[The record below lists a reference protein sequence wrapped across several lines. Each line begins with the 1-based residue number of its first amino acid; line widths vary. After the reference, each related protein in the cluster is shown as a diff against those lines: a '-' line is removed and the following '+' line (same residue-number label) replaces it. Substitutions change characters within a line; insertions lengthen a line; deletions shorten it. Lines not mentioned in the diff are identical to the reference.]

1 MDILEGQLFFIYIY
15 IILFADVNQFLTK
28 VIIMAQKDNPWE
40 TDLPPEPWEQGGEAV
55 RKTPID
61 PVKVAKFPNIKK
73 EFKFPEIKT
82 ALLLLVLLWLA
93 SGFYQVQ
100 PSEQGV
106 VLRFGKYVDTTDAGL
121 HYHLSYP
128 VETVIKVNVTQ
139 ERSINL
145 GVAEAV
151 DIQPR
156 YYNAKH
162 SNLVMNSNSSVP
174 LNSFTESHMLTGD
187 ENIVDINLTV
197 VWKIKDA
204 KDYLFN
210 VRSPDVTVRVAAQ
223 SVLREIVGQ
232 SEMQPIITGDRGK
245 VEEET
250 KAELQKVLDD
260 FGAGIVIVR
269 VKLQKADPPKQVVDA
284 FNEVQRAKADME
296 RFKNEAEA
304 YRNEVL
310 PKAKGEAVKRT
321 QDAEA
326 YKQAVVNKAKGDAE
340 RFTSVYNAYKQGRDV
355 TSKRL
360 YLETM
365 EDIFSKSDTVVID
378 PSAKGSNVL
387 PVLPLKK

>member
-1 MDILEGQLFFIYIY
+1 
-15 IILFADVNQFLTK
+15 
-28 VIIMAQKDNPWE
+28 MAQKDNPWE
-40 TDLPPEPWEQGGEAV
+40 TDLPPEQWE
-55 RKTPID
+55 PIITTTKKRNT
-61 PVKVAKFPNIKK
+61 VKVAKFPNIKNNL
-73 EFKFPEIKT
+73 EFPKVRLVLG
-82 ALLLLVLLWLA
+82 LLALLWLA
-93 SGFYQVQ
+93 SGFYQVS

-106 VLRFGKYVDTTDAGL
+106 VLRFGKYVNTTDAGL
-121 HYHLSYP
+121 HYHLPYP
-128 VETVIKVNVTQ
+128 IENVIKVNVTQ

-145 GVAEAV
+145 GVAEAT
-151 DIQPR
+151 QPSNR
-156 YYNAKH
+156 FYNT
-162 SNLVMNSNSSVP
+162 NSSVT

-250 KAELQKVLDD
+250 KEELQKVLDD
-260 FGAGIVIVR
+260 FGSGIVIVR

-296 RFKNEAEA
+296 RYKNEAEA

-310 PKAKGEAVKRT
+310 PRAKGEAVKRL
-321 QDAEA
+321 QEAEA
-326 YKQAVVNKAKGDAE
+326 YKQAVIDKAKGDAE
-340 RFTSVYNAYKQGRDV
+340 RFNLVYNAYKQGKKV
-355 TSKRL
+355 TAKRL

-365 EDIFSKSDTVVID
+365 EDVLSKSDTVIID

-387 PVLPLKK
+387 PILPINK

>member
-1 MDILEGQLFFIYIY
+1 M
-15 IILFADVNQFLTK
+15 ADKN
-28 VIIMAQKDNPWE
+28 NPWE
-40 TDLPPEPWEQGGEAV
+40 TDLPPQPWDGVGAV
-55 RKTPID
+55 EHPKGPRLVKT
-61 PVKVAKFPNIKK
+61 AKLNNIKHD
-73 EFKFPEIKT
+73 FKFPFSWIIA
-82 ALLLLVLLWLA
+82 ALLLLWLA
-93 SGFYQVQ
+93 TGFYQIE

-121 HYHLSYP
+121 RYHLPYP
-128 VETVIKVNVTQ
+128 IETVVKVNVTQ

-145 GVAEAV
+145 GITEAT
-151 DIQPR
+151 DARP
-156 YYNAKH
+156 
-162 SNLVMNSNSSVP
+162 SNYRNYANNNSSVA

-210 VRSPDVTVRVAAQ
+210 VRSPDITVRVAAQ

-250 KAELQKVLDD
+250 QAELQKVLDD

-310 PKAKGEAVKRT
+310 PKAKGEAARRL

-326 YKQAVVNKAKGDAE
+326 YKASVINKAKGDAE
-340 RFTSVYNAYKQGRDV
+340 RFNSVYNSYKKGKAV

-365 EDIFSKSDTVVID
+365 EDILSKSETYIVD

-387 PVLPLKK
+387 PLLPLNGKSKQP

>member
-1 MDILEGQLFFIYIY
+1 
-15 IILFADVNQFLTK
+15 
-28 VIIMAQKDNPWE
+28 MAEKNNPWE
-40 TDLPPEPWEQGGEAV
+40 TDLPPEQWE
-55 RKTPID
+55 KTVENIKKRTIKN
-61 PVKVAKFPNIKK
+61 VKIAKFPNVKNNFEFPKIKL
-73 EFKFPEIKT
+73 IIG
-82 ALLLLVLLWLA
+82 LLILIWLA
-93 SGFYQVQ
+93 SGFYQVS

-106 VLRFGKYVDTTDAGL
+106 VLRFGKYVDTTDSGL
-121 HYHLSYP
+121 HYHFPYP
-128 VETVIKVNVTQ
+128 IESVIKVNVTQ

-145 GVAEAV
+145 GVAETSTY
-151 DIQPR
+151 QNR
-156 YYNAKH
+156 YN
-162 SNLVMNSNSSVP
+162 NSSVT

-210 VRSPDVTVRVAAQ
+210 VKSPDVTVRVAAQ

-250 KAELQKVLDD
+250 KEELQKVLDD

-310 PKAKGEAVKRT
+310 PKAKGEAVKRL
-321 QDAEA
+321 QEAEA
-326 YKQAVVNKAKGDAE
+326 YKQAVIDKAKGDAE
-340 RFTSVYNAYKQGRDV
+340 RFNLVYNAYKQGKKV
-355 TSKRL
+355 TAKRL

-365 EDIFSKSDTVVID
+365 EDVLSKSDTVIID

-387 PVLPLKK
+387 PILPINK